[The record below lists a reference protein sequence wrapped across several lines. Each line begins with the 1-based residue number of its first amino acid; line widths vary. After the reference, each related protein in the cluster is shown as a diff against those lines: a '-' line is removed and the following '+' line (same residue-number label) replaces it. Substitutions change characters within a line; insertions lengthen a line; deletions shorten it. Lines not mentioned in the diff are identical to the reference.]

1 MSYDQNQA
9 SSVEKSELYK
19 ALALS
24 RKSFI
29 STAVFSFF
37 IKFLMLAP
45 VIYMLEVYDR
55 VLASRSESTLLM
67 MTLLLVFLFAVMG
80 SLEWVR
86 SQVMILTGS
95 RLERILGPRV
105 FNSVFGQTLASG
117 GSTMTTQPL
126 NDLLTLRHFLAGAA
140 LLTLFDAPWM
150 PIYIAVMYFFH
161 PLMGIVAVFSALV
174 LIVLAVLYE
183 KTVRQDLKDAGI
195 LNTQNTEQTQRN
207 LRNAEVIEAMGML
220 PRMRERWAVKQTE
233 MIELQTRSSKR
244 GGLITTISKTFR
256 TLMQSMMLGIGA
268 YLAIN
273 GEITGGAVIAGSL
286 LLGRALAPIDQLINS
301 WQSFIK
307 ARDSYGRLNE
317 LLAALPEKKDVMEL
331 PAPKGR
337 ITFKNAVVKPVGA
350 NKDLLSNITFDIE
363 PGTTVAVIGPSAAG
377 KSTLV
382 RTILGI
388 YTTESGSVRL
398 DGAEIKQWN
407 NEYLGEH
414 IGYLPQD
421 VELLDGTVSEN
432 IARFGEV
439 VADKVLEAAKAA
451 SIHNMIL
458 ELEEGYDTA
467 VSANLLSAGQRQRIG
482 LARALYNL
490 PKLVVLDEPNSNLD
504 VEGEH
509 ALAAGIKLLKEKGS
523 TVVIVTHRNN
533 ILEMV
538 DKVLLLSNG
547 QMGMFD
553 TPDKVAAMLQGMAAK
568 QKMISQG
575 QPAGQLQH
583 QPQPQ
588 KTQPQKTSSQIPN
601 AQGAGSQTSGVRT
614 SGSQALDSQ
623 ALPQS
628 KINPATGRPT
638 KSQQA
643 PIVPVKQK
651 MKATQAVTTKK
662 TQDQT
667 QGQAQKQKVNNQT
680 KTAAEKTGAKVQPQI
695 QKNKSLTNSELIK
708 QRAEIAK
715 KQLVEKLERRLKVQK
730 ESKKTFGKKS

>member
-1 MSYDQNQA
+1 MSYDQNQT

-19 ALALS
+19 ALAFS
-24 RKSFI
+24 RKSFV

-55 VLASRSESTLLM
+55 VLSSRSESTLLM

-95 RLERILGPRV
+95 RLERLLGPRV
-105 FNSVFGQTLASG
+105 FNSVFGQTLSTG
-117 GSTMTTQPL
+117 GNTMTTQPL

-161 PLMGIVAVFSALV
+161 PLMGIVAFFSALV

-195 LNTQNTEQTQRN
+195 LNTENTEQTQRN

-220 PRMRERWAVKQTE
+220 GKMRDRWAVKQTE

-244 GGLITTISKTFR
+244 GGLITTLSKTFR

-317 LLAALPEKKDVMEL
+317 LLESLPAKKEVMEL
-331 PAPKGR
+331 PPPKGR
-337 ITFKNAVVKPVGA
+337 VTFKNAVVRPEGA
-350 NKDLLSNITFDIE
+350 KKELLSNITFDIE

-382 RTILGI
+382 RTILGL

-398 DGAEIKQWN
+398 DGAELKQWN
-407 NEYLGEH
+407 SEYLGEH

-432 IARFGEV
+432 IARFGDV
-439 VADKVLEAAKAA
+439 VAESVLEAAKAA

-504 VEGEH
+504 VEGEQ
-509 ALAAGIKLLKEKGS
+509 ALAAAIKLLKEKGS
-523 TVVIVTHRNN
+523 TVIIVTHRNN

-553 TPDKVAAMLQGMAAK
+553 TPAKVAATLQGMAAK
-568 QKMISQG
+568 QRGNSSQGLSSQG
-575 QPAGQLQH
+575 QPARQLQN
-583 QPQPQ
+583 QPPLQGTNSQ
-588 KTQPQKTSSQIPN
+588 QTSSQIP
-601 AQGAGSQTSGVRT
+601 
-614 SGSQALDSQ
+614 
-623 ALPQS
+623 
-628 KINPATGRPT
+628 ATGR
-638 KSQQA
+638 QA
-643 PIVPVKQK
+643 PIVPVNQE
-651 MKATQAVTTKK
+651 AEITPVSADRK
-662 TQDQT
+662 TQEQPHEQSVSRD
-667 QGQAQKQKVNNQT
+667 
-680 KTAAEKTGAKVQPQI
+680 AKVGSVNRPKEIDEKAVEKNQSQPQI
-695 QKNKSLTNSELIK
+695 QKTKKQTDSQLVK

-715 KQLVEKLERRLKVQK
+715 QKLVERLEKQLKAKQ
-730 ESKKTFGKKS
+730 ESKKALGKKS

>member
-9 SSVEKSELYK
+9 SSVEKSELYR
-19 ALALS
+19 ALAFS
-24 RKSFI
+24 RKSFV

-55 VLASRSESTLLM
+55 VLSSRSESTLLM
-67 MTLLLVFLFAVMG
+67 MTLLLIFLFIIMG

-126 NDLLTLRHFLAGAA
+126 SDLLTLRHFLAGSA

-150 PIYIAVMYFFH
+150 PIYIVVMYFFH

-195 LNTQNTEQTQRN
+195 LDAKNNEQTQRN

-220 PRMRERWAVKQTE
+220 PKMRERWAVKQNE

-256 TLMQSMMLGIGA
+256 TMMQSLMLGVGA
-268 YLAIN
+268 YLAIK

-317 LLAALPEKKDVMEL
+317 LLELLPAKKEVMEL
-331 PAPKGR
+331 PPPKGR
-337 ITFKNAVVKPVGA
+337 VTFKNAVVKPEGSNRV
-350 NKDLLSNITFDIE
+350 LLSNISFEID
-363 PGTTVAVIGPSAAG
+363 PGTLVAVIGPSAAG

-382 RTILGI
+382 RTILGL

-398 DGAEIKQWN
+398 DGAELKQWN
-407 NEYLGEH
+407 SEYLGEH

-439 VADKVLEAAKAA
+439 SAEKVLDAAKAA

-458 ELEEGYDTA
+458 ELEEGYDTP

-504 VEGEH
+504 VEGEQ
-509 ALAAGIKLLKEKGS
+509 ALAAAIKLLKEKGS
-523 TVVIVTHRNN
+523 TLIIVTHRNN

-553 TPDKVAAMLQGMAAK
+553 TPANVAAMLQGMAAK
-568 QKMISQG
+568 QRMNSSQA
-575 QPAGQLQH
+575 QPTGQLQH

-588 KTQPQKTSSQIPN
+588 KQQTSSQIP
-601 AQGAGSQTSGVRT
+601 ATSR
-614 SGSQALDSQ
+614 
-623 ALPQS
+623 
-628 KINPATGRPT
+628 
-638 KSQQA
+638 QA
-643 PIVPVKQK
+643 PAVPVKQK
-651 MKATQAVTTKK
+651 TEVNQVKADRK
-662 TQDQT
+662 TQDQPQEQGVSSEAKAGSKKPDAKAQSQT
-667 QGQAQKQKVNNQT
+667 QFQKTSKEDAEAVKLQKEVKEQRAAKNQS
-680 KTAAEKTGAKVQPQI
+680 QPQI
-695 QKNKSLTNSELIK
+695 QKTKNQTDSQLVK

-715 KQLVEKLERRLKVQK
+715 QKLVERLEKQLKAKQ
-730 ESKKTFGKKS
+730 ESKKALGKKS